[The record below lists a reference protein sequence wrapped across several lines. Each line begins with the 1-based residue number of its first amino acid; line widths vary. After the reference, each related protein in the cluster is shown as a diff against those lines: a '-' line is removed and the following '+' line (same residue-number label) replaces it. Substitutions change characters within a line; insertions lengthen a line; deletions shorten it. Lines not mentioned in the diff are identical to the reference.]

1 MVALDNLLLEI
12 DETLSRID
20 ENDEKAKYQNIKQE
34 FERKLQQLL
43 FSEMEPDF
51 YIEPEAEGN
60 FIIGSGGVRIDFCM
74 FPKHHLIENGFVQQ
88 WIGVE
93 VKVPEPRKARAGK
106 GGQVLWQSIIY
117 SQSRFKV
124 PKKPEEAGLANKTCV
139 VIRPAFILI
148 FPRLLKFFSSHE
160 LGFAFEAFAQQAN
173 VGSLDLLDEGWIMVG
188 GTNYYFSRRSEELKL
203 STPNCLLKRN
213 VGSKK

>member
-1 MVALDNLLLEI
+1 VSLWRRGGASDFLLI
-12 DETLSRID
+12 PQRRKRTLMAQTS
-20 ENDEKAKYQNIKQE
+20 EKMTPEDSISIGFSCNSMPVY
-34 FERKLQQLL
+34 RKMARDISFHLRSAWRLARTAVL
-43 FSEMEPDF
+43 FVS
-51 YIEPEAEGN
+51 
-60 FIIGSGGVRIDFCM
+60 SIDF
-74 FPKHHLIENGFVQQ
+74 
-88 WIGVE
+88 GVE

-139 VIRPAFILI
+139 VLRPAFILI
-148 FPRLLKFFSSHE
+148 FPRLLNFFSSPE

-173 VGSLDLLDEGWIMVG
+173 VGSLDVLDGGWIMVG
-188 GTNYYFSRRSEELKL
+188 GTNYYFSRRSGELKL